1 MTTFSYNGSAEQYI
15 EFFVYLEE
23 HYY

>member
-1 MTTFSYNGSAEQYI
+1 MKTFSYNGSAGQYI
-15 EFFVYLEE
+15 EVFAYLEE